1 MKKPSLGQISDYEL
15 KQLKLFKTV
24 VESGGFTSAAAE
36 LNISRPTV
44 SNHIARLE
52 ARLGMPLCKRGRGG
66 FLLTDEG
73 AVVYEESKQ
82 LLAQLDQFRSTLN
95 NLGESPAGQ
104 LRIALSD
111 TYSNDERCRI
121 PEVMR
126 AYCKAA
132 PKVTLSFEVEHMRDM
147 ERQVLNGDLDIA
159 FIPYHRKLQGL
170 NYIHLFTDNNYLY
183 CAKDHP
189 LYHLEDDLITNEMI
203 CDAKLVHAGL
213 QPHEEIYHQ
222 LSEMNLA
229 GSSYHYESRIAL
241 ALTGEFICFLPE
253 EVARPYVEKGEL
265 KAIARRHK
273 HFTLGA
279 AVIYKQMKKPN
290 RAKTLFLETI
300 YQYFGNSTEIPPY

>member
-44 SNHIARLE
+44 SNHIASLE

-111 TYSNDERCRI
+111 TYSTDERCRI
-121 PEVMR
+121 P
-126 AYCKAA
+126 
-132 PKVTLSFEVEHMRDM
+132 
-147 ERQVLNGDLDIA
+147 
-159 FIPYHRKLQGL
+159 
-170 NYIHLFTDNNYLY
+170 
-183 CAKDHP
+183 
-189 LYHLEDDLITNEMI
+189 
-203 CDAKLVHAGL
+203 
-213 QPHEEIYHQ
+213 
-222 LSEMNLA
+222 
-229 GSSYHYESRIAL
+229 
-241 ALTGEFICFLPE
+241 
-253 EVARPYVEKGEL
+253 
-265 KAIARRHK
+265 
-273 HFTLGA
+273 
-279 AVIYKQMKKPN
+279 
-290 RAKTLFLETI
+290 
-300 YQYFGNSTEIPPY
+300 